1 MTKELNLMKT
11 RSTLTSHQTHDG
23 VSVLPPDDM
32 IEEEEEEERSL
43 YEGCIKYELKCSSE
57 LWVYLNSLE
66 FCLFLLFPDSL

>member
-1 MTKELNLMKT
+1 MKT

-32 IEEEEEEERSL
+32 IEEEERSV

-66 FCLFLLFPDSL
+66 FCLFLLFLGSL